1 MIKKL
6 ARHGNG
12 WALVIDE
19 AELDLLKIDPET
31 PLEVSSDGET
41 LTITPAKH
49 DERRQ
54 RFQAALEKTNKNY
67 GRALKRLAE

>member
-6 ARHGNG
+6 TRHGNG
-12 WALVIDE
+12 WALIIDE
-19 AELDLLKIDPET
+19 AELDFLKFDPET
-31 PLEVSSDGET
+31 PLEIRNDGEM
-41 LTITPAKH
+41 LVITPAKP

-54 RFQAALEKTNKNY
+54 RFQAALEKTNNEY